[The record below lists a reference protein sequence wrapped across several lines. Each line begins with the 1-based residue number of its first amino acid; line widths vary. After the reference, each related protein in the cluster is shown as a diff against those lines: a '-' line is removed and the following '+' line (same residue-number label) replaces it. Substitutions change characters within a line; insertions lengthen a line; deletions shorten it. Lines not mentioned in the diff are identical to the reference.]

1 MHRQSQK
8 TSQITKNP
16 HSFDTIQSVLRKK
29 AHELQLKTGMSD
41 EDMQAMR
48 QQVREEDEALAI
60 EAQAVQSRLRQAQ
73 IFNNSLINDKLKSKT
88 FDNYI
93 DDTEQQKRAK
103 RIAERYADNF
113 SYEKPSKLIML
124 GKYGTGKSHLAAS
137 AFKKI
142 MTKQTVGKDGYIRT
156 PTALFV
162 TVPKLITVLTDGY
175 QDGSRSK
182 KIRELSEVDLLVLDD
197 FGREKEDNERGSI
210 VSDLFDIIDGREGKH
225 TIVTSNL
232 TVSELMGRYGEAP
245 ISRLVSKEDAYVM
258 QFDWDNYRLAGLI

>member
-8 TSQITKNP
+8 ISQITKNP

-29 AHELQLKTGMSD
+29 AHDLQLKTGMSD

-48 QQVREEDEALAI
+48 QQVKEEDEALAI
-60 EAQAVQSRLRQAQ
+60 EAQAVQNRLRQAQ

-93 DDTEQQKRAK
+93 DDTEQQERAK

-137 AFKKI
+137 AFKRI

-182 KIRELSEVDLLVLDD
+182 K
-197 FGREKEDNERGSI
+197 
-210 VSDLFDIIDGREGKH
+210 
-225 TIVTSNL
+225 
-232 TVSELMGRYGEAP
+232 
-245 ISRLVSKEDAYVM
+245 
-258 QFDWDNYRLAGLI
+258 